1 MGNNCSCS
9 SSIIE
14 PEKGTLDIGSIDE
27 DFEEPDY
34 DQLDY
39 ERRVSNA
46 SQITHYDD
54 EELPLRRLSVKPP
67 AGGDILED
75 SESDESTDEGFDDT
89 DFLDQN
95 GNPRSVRQSAGP
107 FPNDRKASTATQEAI
122 YIYQASARAAGKI
135 HDNNI
140 KNHQTEGLGTSMN
153 TKEQFKKKTNHS
165 FLPINGDDV
174 SENPIVEE
182 DLRNKT
188 RMGRQSLVIQPQP
201 EPRFITEYKKK
212 KEQQRK
218 TLGGNVFLYGFQEED
233 GKSLSSKSNDSNSL
247 KIERPDSSKSKAS
260 KGNETGVRKKRNSL

>member
-1 MGNNCSCS
+1 MERARKGGNTRNMGNNCSCG

-14 PEKGTLDIGSIDE
+14 PEKGTLDIGSMDE

-54 EELPLRRLSVKPP
+54 ELPQRRLSVKPP
-67 AGGDILED
+67 VDSDILED

-89 DFLDQN
+89 DFLDEN
-95 GNPRSVRQSAGP
+95 GKPRAVRQSAGP
-107 FPNDRKASTATQEAI
+107 FPNDRKFSTATQEAV

-135 HDNNI
+135 HDDNI
-140 KNHQTEGLGTSMN
+140 KNHQTEGLPGN
-153 TKEQFKKKTNHS
+153 TKEQYKKKSNHP

-174 SENPIVEE
+174 TEIPIVEE

-201 EPRFITEYKKK
+201 EPRFIKEYRAK
-212 KEQQRK
+212 KEKQRK
-218 TLGGNVFLYGFQEED
+218 TLGGNVFLYGFKEED
-233 GKSLSSKSNDSNSL
+233 AKSFDSKSNDSGSKNT
-247 KIERPDSSKSKAS
+247 ER
-260 KGNETGVRKKRNSL
+260 KGSALAC